1 MATELRYESRRPSLG
16 GATSIFSGMSLD
28 SLKKKLKM
36 YTTPELLMKTEEPM
50 GIEDEGIYSKKRDE
64 RVAIELDLR

>member
-1 MATELRYESRRPSLG
+1 
-16 GATSIFSGMSLD
+16 
-28 SLKKKLKM
+28 M

-50 GIEDEGIYSKKRDE
+50 GIEDEGIYSKKREE